1 MKKIILFCFCFFS
14 INAFSMSDYE
24 LCKMLEESGDPNE
37 TIKYIGESYLEGKNA
52 KENAQVFLNYAI
64 SQAVLYSDPFMGS
77 RSFIPTCLKE
87 LKKVNNDGFFGI
99 LRSN

>member
-37 TIKYIGESYLEGKNA
+37 TIKYIGESYLDGKNT
-52 KENAQVFLNYAI
+52 KDNAQLFLNLAI
-64 SQAVLYSDPFMGS
+64 SSAVVDAVSPWGDS
-77 RSFIPTCLKE
+77 SFIPACLKH
-87 LKKVNNDGFFGI
+87 LKKEKRNIFK
-99 LRSN
+99 